1 MMRRL
6 SVRKVIAGAA
16 AAGVSLERLRK
27 LVGLPLEALAD
38 LLKSLVATGQVTVL
52 KVNGQMTYRAA

>member
-16 AAGVSLERLRK
+16 AAGVSLDRLRR
-27 LVGLPLEALAD
+27 LVGLPPETLAD
-38 LLKSLVATGQVTVL
+38 CAESGWWRR
-52 KVNGQMTYRAA
+52 GR